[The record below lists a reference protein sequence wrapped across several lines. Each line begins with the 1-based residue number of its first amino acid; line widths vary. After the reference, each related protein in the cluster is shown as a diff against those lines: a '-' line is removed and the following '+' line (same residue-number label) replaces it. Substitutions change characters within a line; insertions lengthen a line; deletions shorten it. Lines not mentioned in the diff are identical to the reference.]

1 MKASLIWINFDWA
14 DIQYLKLLDCLRLLD
29 TMLFV
34 MKVGQSSKPNWLKN
48 NQNFREI
55 QGNVIVYE
63 MRLGLMDRSQYKQ

>member
-48 NQNFREI
+48 NRNFREI

>member
-14 DIQYLKLLDCLRLLD
+14 DIQYLKLLDCLRILD

-48 NQNFREI
+48 NRNFREI